1 MADEST
7 TVEVDDVT
15 MVYDNDFRALDGV
28 SLTAD
33 EGQFITLLGPSGC
46 GKTTLLRLIAGFLTP
61 ASGRILISGQDVT
74 ALPPEKRDTVMVF
87 QSYAL
92 FPHMTVGDNV
102 AFGLRQQRMGKQERN
117 QRVEQ
122 ALASV
127 SLESQRDK
135 RPKALSG
142 GQQQRVALAR
152 AFAMRSGVILFD
164 EPLSNLDAKLRERVR
179 YELRT
184 LQQNYGFTSIYVTHD
199 QSEALALSDQ
209 VYLMNEGRIVQ
220 AGTPHE
226 LYTNP
231 RTSFVAGF
239 LGVAN
244 LFSGTT
250 TGVVESGICE
260 VDTPF
265 GSLRVRCSEQP
276 PVGEV
281 DMCWRPEDV
290 RIVGESEQVDNRFDL
305 VVSTVV
311 FLGNLTEVYGHV
323 PNDDT
328 VTYRLQFMRHEPI
341 VEGTMLHLAVDPSDV
356 RILES
361 S

>member
-1 MADEST
+1 MTDGST

-15 MVYDNDFRALDGV
+15 MVFDNGFRALDGV
-28 SLTAD
+28 SLKAGK
-33 EGQFITLLGPSGC
+33 GQFITLLGPSGC

-61 ASGRILISGQDVT
+61 ESGRILISGQDVT

-102 AFGLRQQRMGKQERN
+102 GFGLRQQRMGKKERN
-117 QRVEQ
+117 QRVGQ

-184 LQQNYGFTSIYVTHD
+184 LQQDYGFTSIYVTHD
-199 QSEALALSDQ
+199 QAEALALSDQ

-231 RTSFVAGF
+231 RSSFVAGF

-244 LFSGTT
+244 LFSGTA
-250 TGVVESGICE
+250 TGPIESGLCE
-260 VDTPF
+260 IDTPF
-265 GSLRVRCSEQP
+265 GPLRVRCPGQP
-276 PVGEV
+276 PEGEV
-281 DMCWRPEDV
+281 EMCWRPEDV
-290 RIVGESEQVDNRFDL
+290 RIVGEGEQVDNRFDL

-323 PNDDT
+323 PHDDT

-341 VEGTMLHLAVDPSDV
+341 VEGTTLHLAVDPADV